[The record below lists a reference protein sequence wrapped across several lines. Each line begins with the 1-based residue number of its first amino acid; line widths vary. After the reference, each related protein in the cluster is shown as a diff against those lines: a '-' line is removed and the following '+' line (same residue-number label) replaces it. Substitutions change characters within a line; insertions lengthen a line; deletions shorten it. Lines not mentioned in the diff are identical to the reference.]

1 MSTDPTYEAGAFR
14 PRRSVLYMPS
24 SNERALAKA
33 KALPVDALILD
44 LEDAVAP
51 DAKEAAR
58 ESACA
63 AVRSGEYGRREL
75 TIRVNGIGTQWHEED
90 LAAACAAGPDGI
102 VVPKVNTAKQV
113 KRLIAQM
120 EKAGAPDKTRLW
132 AMVETPQAIFH
143 VRDIARASG
152 RLAVLVIGTN
162 DLVKEL
168 RAEHVP
174 GRAPLLTSLSMALL
188 AAREAGI
195 AILDGVYNNVRDEAG
210 FRAECEQGRDFGFDG
225 KTLIHPGAGRGREHD
240 VRAEPGGGRGGAR
253 GPGRLGGRRRK
264 WCGHLQRQNGR
275 KPACRHRRTGACH
288 QCRDPINEL
297 THTSDEGP
305 DMDLNRRTMFAASTF
320 VAGCLL
326 VPGVAEGAAGGTL
339 RRGDSGAAVRDLQTR
354 LTKLKYYVG
363 NIDGSFG
370 DLTFQGVLAIQKVA
384 GLPRDGIVA
393 TKTWAAIDGGTKP
406 TPRSGSGRAAE
417 VDKARQVLLVVKDGV
432 LLHTL
437 NTSTGSGERYFSGG
451 SWHTATTPS
460 GTFKVSRQIDG
471 WRHAELGDLWRPKY
485 FNGGIAIHGSTSV
498 PPVPASHGCCRVSIT
513 AMNHIWSTEVPLGA
527 TVLVY

>member
-210 FRAECEQGRDFGFDG
+210 FRAEREQGRDFGFDG
-225 KTLIHPGAGRGREHD
+225 KTLIHPGQVEVA
-240 VRAEPGGGRGGAR
+240 
-253 GPGRLGGRRRK
+253 
-264 WCGHLQRQNGR
+264 N
-275 KPACRHRRTGACH
+275 T
-288 QCRDPINEL
+288 
-297 THTSDEGP
+297 T
-305 DMDLNRRTMFAASTF
+305 FAPS
-320 VAGCLL
+320 
-326 VPGVAEGAAGGTL
+326 P
-339 RRGDSGAAVRDLQTR
+339 AAVEEAR
-354 LTKLKYYVG
+354 
-363 NIDGSFG
+363 
-370 DLTFQGVLAIQKVA
+370 GVLAAWEA
-384 GLPRDGIVA
+384 GA
-393 TKTWAAIDGGTKP
+393 
-406 TPRSGSGRAAE
+406 GSGVVTYNGKMVENLHVDIAE
-417 VDKARQVLLVVKDGV
+417 RVL
-432 LLHTL
+432 
-437 NTSTGSGERYFSGG
+437 
-451 SWHTATTPS
+451 ATNAVIQS
-460 GTFKVSRQIDG
+460 MS
-471 WRHAELGDLWRPKY
+471 
-485 FNGGIAIHGSTSV
+485 
-498 PPVPASHGCCRVSIT
+498 
-513 AMNHIWSTEVPLGA
+513 
-527 TVLVY
+527 